1 MAVDVVR
8 FQSNEREK
16 ISDCGTPRLNFLVFF
31 VEVYRQ
37 ARFTFAIL
45 LGRHEVER
53 SEGLL
58 SLPGRASF
66 TRLSAVE
73 TQIKHLCFFVT
84 IKDIG

>member
-58 SLPGRASF
+58 SLPGCGRAPCVIHQ
-66 TRLSAVE
+66 AVSHE
-73 TQIKHLCFFVT
+73 HS
-84 IKDIG
+84 D